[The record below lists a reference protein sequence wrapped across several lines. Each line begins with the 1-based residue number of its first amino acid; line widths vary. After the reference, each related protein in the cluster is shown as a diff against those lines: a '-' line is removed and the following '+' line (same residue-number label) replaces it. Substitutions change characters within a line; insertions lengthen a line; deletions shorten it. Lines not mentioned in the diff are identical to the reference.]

1 MTATVY
7 NYFSTLSN
15 KKFQWTF
22 AN

>member
-1 MTATVY
+1 MTPTVY
-7 NYFSTLSN
+7 NYISTLSN